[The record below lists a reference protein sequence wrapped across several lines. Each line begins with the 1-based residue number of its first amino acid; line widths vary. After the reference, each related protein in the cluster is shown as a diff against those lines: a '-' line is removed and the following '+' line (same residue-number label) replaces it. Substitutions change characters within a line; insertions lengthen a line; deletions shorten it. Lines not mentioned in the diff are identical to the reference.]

1 MRKIIIKAN
10 QTTCVCVTNIYVC
23 IYVYLCTLPHLQASC
38 AHPEKTTYR
47 ISCLE
52 KKTAALLVRRARA
65 GELLSLKPP
74 RVLYTPPARLFLAG
88 IISLSFSLARTFS
101 SFFLCRHILMLAS
114 PFTDGNLPM
123 FPKPRVIISMRSS
136 LEKFHKKILVSN
148 ICLIYV

>member
-1 MRKIIIKAN
+1 M
-10 QTTCVCVTNIYVC
+10 CVRNKYICMYIC
-23 IYVYLCTLPHLQASC
+23 ILVHTSALAGKLCASG
-38 AHPEKTTYR
+38 KDDVSDLVSR
-47 ISCLE
+47 

-65 GELLSLKPP
+65 GELSSLKPP
-74 RVLYTPPARLFLAG
+74 RVLYTPTARLFLAG